1 MKYALVQCNT
11 AKYPVTMLCRVIGVK
26 RSSYYAWRARGG
38 KVIGPEELA
47 VRRRMKSLFAESR
60 QSMGSR
66 RLSRQLTAEGFS
78 IGRYRARR
86 LMKSMGLAVKS
97 KRKYKVTTD
106 SKHRLPV
113 ADNVL
118 NRAFSPAAPNQCWG
132 TDITCLWTQEG
143 WIYLAVV
150 IDLYS
155 RRVVGWSMD
164 RRMTKA
170 LAIRALIMAVSLRN
184 PPPGLIHHSDRG
196 SQYASYAYQALLKQY
211 GMIASMSRKGNCWDN
226 APVERFFSSL
236 KREWTCDRIYRTREA
251 AIADVREYVA
261 VYYNAKRLH
270 STLGYKTPMDYEFN
284 LSKVSKNSRPQHSA
298 SSRLTNSD
306 ILDNCLI

>member
-1 MKYALVQCNT
+1 MKYAFVQRHST
-11 AKYPVTMLCRVIGVK
+11 RYPVTMLCRVIGVK
-26 RSSYYAWRARGG
+26 RSPYYDWKARGG
-38 KVIGPEELA
+38 KVIGPEEL
-47 VRRRMKSLFAESR
+47 VLRRRMKALFAESR
-60 QSMGSR
+60 QSLGSR
-66 RLSRQLTAEGFS
+66 RMSKKLIDEGFEV
-78 IGRYRARR
+78 GRYRARR
-86 LMKSMGLAVKS
+86 LMKAMGLVVKA

-113 ADNVL
+113 AENVL
-118 NRAFSPAAPNQCWG
+118 NREFSPASSNQAWG
-132 TDITCLWTQEG
+132 TDITYLWTQEG

-170 LAIRALIMAVSLRN
+170 LVVRALIMAVSLRR

-196 SQYASYAYQALLKQY
+196 SQYASHSYQALLRQH

-236 KREWTCDRIYRTREA
+236 KREWTGDQLYRTRQA

-261 VYYNAKRLH
+261 VYYNSKRLH
-270 STLGYKTPMDYEFN
+270 STLGYKTPLDYEKD
-284 LSKVSKNSRPQHSA
+284 LSKVSG
-298 SSRLTNSD
+298 
-306 ILDNCLI
+306 IC

>member
-1 MKYALVQCNT
+1 VKYAFVQRHST
-11 AKYPVTMLCRVIGVK
+11 QYPVTMLCRVIGVK
-26 RSSYYAWRARGG
+26 RSPYYDWKARGG
-38 KVIGPEELA
+38 KVIGPEEL
-47 VRRRMKSLFAESR
+47 VLRRRMKALFAESR
-60 QSMGSR
+60 QSLGSR
-66 RLSRQLTAEGFS
+66 RMSKKLVEEGFE
-78 IGRYRARR
+78 IGRYRAHR
-86 LMKSMGLAVKS
+86 LMKAMSLVVKA

-113 ADNVL
+113 AENVL
-118 NRAFSPAAPNQCWG
+118 NREFSPASPNQTWG
-132 TDITCLWTQEG
+132 TDITYLWTQEG

-170 LAIRALIMAVSLRN
+170 LVVRALIMAVSLRK

-196 SQYASYAYQALLKQY
+196 SQYASHTYQALLRQY

-236 KREWTCDRIYRTREA
+236 KREWTGDQLYRTRQA
-251 AIADVREYVA
+251 AITDVREYVA
-261 VYYNAKRLH
+261 VYYNSKRLH
-270 STLGYKTPMDYEFN
+270 STLGYKTPLDYEKD
-284 LSKVSKNSRPQHSA
+284 LSKVSG
-298 SSRLTNSD
+298 
-306 ILDNCLI
+306 NC